1 MLSFTFV
8 YIRNSLD
15 DSVDYI
21 WLPETCSVTQFDA
34 SLMAKH
40 LAEHPLLLVG
50 DSITQL
56 QFESLSCLLGE
67 HTRIGK
73 QLSLSLMGGNPS
85 IKASQLLYNEKGHL
99 KDKPVVTFVRSDYL
113 VRLDDNKILEPYD
126 EEGFMLSKGHNF
138 PW

>member
-1 MLSFTFV
+1 
-8 YIRNSLD
+8 
-15 DSVDYI
+15 
-21 WLPETCSVTQFDA
+21 
-34 SLMAKH
+34 
-40 LAEHPLLLVG
+40 
-50 DSITQL
+50 
-56 QFESLSCLLGE
+56 
-67 HTRIGK
+67 
-73 QLSLSLMGGNPS
+73 MGGNPS